1 MTLLIR
7 PAEPR
12 DAAAIAAVAAVT
24 FPLACPPHTT
34 DEAKAAFIAEH
45 LSETSFDGY
54 LADADRVL
62 FLATVDDEPVGYT
75 MLVFGEPRDRDVAA
89 AITVRPTAELSKIYT
104 LPGQHG
110 QGVGAALMA
119 ASLDAARERGAA
131 AVWLGVNEENGRANR
146 FYEKNGF
153 ERVGTKK
160 FRVGDRWEDDF
171 VRERVFR

>member
-1 MTLLIR
+1 MTMLIR
-7 PAEPR
+7 RAEPR
-12 DAAAIAAVAAVT
+12 DARSLAAVAAVT

-34 DEAKAAFIAEH
+34 DEAKAAFIAEN
-45 LSETSFDGY
+45 LSENSFDGY
-54 LADADRVL
+54 LADADRAL

-75 MLVFGEPRDRDVAA
+75 MLVFGEPQDRDVAA

-119 ASLDAARERGAA
+119 ASLEAARERGAA

>member
-1 MTLLIR
+1 MTMLIR
-7 PAEPR
+7 RAEPR
-12 DAAAIAAVAAVT
+12 DARSLAAVAAVT

-34 DEAKAAFIAEH
+34 DEAKAAFIAEN
-45 LSETSFDGY
+45 LSENSFDGY
-54 LADADRVL
+54 LADADRAL

-75 MLVFGEPRDRDVAA
+75 MLVFGEPQDRDVAA

-119 ASLDAARERGAA
+119 ASLEAARERGAA

-160 FRVGDRWEDDF
+160 FRVGNRWEDDF

>member
-54 LADADRVL
+54 LADVDRAL

>member
-1 MTLLIR
+1 MPMLIR
-7 PAEPR
+7 RAEPR
-12 DAAAIAAVAAVT
+12 DARPLAAVAAVT

-34 DEAKAAFIAEH
+34 DEAKAAFIAEN
-45 LSETSFDGY
+45 LSETSFEGY
-54 LADADRVL
+54 LADTDRAL

-75 MLVFGEPRDRDVAA
+75 MLVFGEPQDRDVAA

-119 ASLDAARERGAA
+119 ASLEAARERGAA

-160 FRVGDRWEDDF
+160 FRVGDRWEDDY